1 MFCVNFDLK
10 LFFIILSLMYLIKST
25 PPSTFGLYESVMY
38 KVNSVCQIQ
47 FAFYMSLLYSMVD
60 LRIGYW

>member
-1 MFCVNFDLK
+1 
-10 LFFIILSLMYLIKST
+10 MYLIKST